1 MTLVQHIGS
10 LAVPMASINSE
21 RLAPTEE
28 QRAILDAE
36 GRVVRINARAGTG
49 KTTTLRLLAERFR
62 DQKVLYVV
70 FNRRA
75 RQEAEATFP
84 DHVDVRTVHSLA
96 MKSVARGFK
105 WQLARSGGLSTFD
118 LLPAF
123 GDMGSR
129 QQVMAGLTAEFLV
142 YFLNSAHPKLEDAV
156 EPFGAHYLSEEQQ
169 RDFAPRAERIVDV
182 ARTLTTDWHH
192 GRTPCPH
199 DFYLKLSH
207 KTGRLVR
214 ALDRFDVVLVDE
226 GQDLSQVMLDALRQC
241 AHQIYLVGDSHQQ
254 IYGFRYAVDAMKRL
268 DADKELEL
276 SLSFRFG
283 EPIARLASAFIQEA
297 KGEFG
302 FEIRGNPERTSSV
315 ATQDDAAS
323 RVRGRDRAILA
334 RTNLG
339 LFNTAVGLHE
349 RGASCVF
356 ERSIGPL
363 LNRALDV
370 YWLYDGQRASIRD
383 PLIRSF
389 PDFSQLKDYAEEM
402 EDFQLRELAKV
413 VERYN
418 RKMPTL
424 VSGLSAFAKNSPK
437 ERGGGAIVLST
448 VHAAKGEEYGH
459 VVLHEDISNA
469 LNRAIKYEAERR
481 VDEEANVAYVAMTRA
496 IEHLVLPDD
505 LNKELDLAWETF
517 TKTPSTTSHSRDN
530 GHPKSEPRELKV
542 DDRVETHSG
551 PGRIVQVGDDG
562 RYVVALEDQSVKVR
576 ERASELK
583 RIEG

>member
-1 MTLVQHIGS
+1 
-10 LAVPMASINSE
+10 MASINSE
-21 RLAPTEE
+21 QLAPTD
-28 QRAILDAE
+28 QQQAILEAS

-62 DQKVLYVV
+62 HQKVLYVV

-75 RQEAEATFP
+75 QQEARATFP

-105 WQLARSGGLSTFD
+105 WQLARGGGLSTFD

-123 GDMGSR
+123 GDMGGR
-129 QQVMAGLTAEFLV
+129 QQVMAGLTTEFLT

-156 EPFGAHYLSEEQQ
+156 EPFGEHYLSEDQ
-169 RDFAPRAERIVDV
+169 RQDVAAYAERIVDV
-182 ARTLTTDWHH
+182 ARTLATDWHH

-199 DFYLKLSH
+199 DFYLKLAH
-207 KTGRLVR
+207 TTGRLVR
-214 ALDRFDVVLVDE
+214 TLGRYDVVLVDE

-241 AHQIYLVGDSHQQ
+241 GRRIYLVGDSHQQ

-268 DADKELEL
+268 DAETECEL

-283 EPIARLASAFIQEA
+283 DSVARLASAFIREA
-297 KGEFG
+297 KGEPHFK
-302 FEIRGNPERTSSV
+302 IRGNPERSSSV
-315 ATQDDAAS
+315 GTHEGSS
-323 RVRGRDRAILA
+323 RGLRGRDPAILA

-389 PDFSQLKDYAEEM
+389 ADFQQMKDYAEAM
-402 EDFQLRELAKV
+402 EDYQLRELAKV
-413 VERYN
+413 VERYH

-424 VSGLSAFAKNSPK
+424 VSGLSEFTKASPQQ
-437 ERGGGAIVLST
+437 RGNGAIVLAT
-448 VHAAKGEEYGH
+448 VHAAKGEEYGQ
-459 VVLHEDISNA
+459 VVLHEDIASG
-469 LNRAIKYEAERR
+469 LNRAIKHEAERR

-496 IEHLVLPDD
+496 IERLVLPED
-505 LNKELDLAWETF
+505 LNKELDLGWTEFGAAPSSTSRRNG
-517 TKTPSTTSHSRDN
+517 KPTPS
-530 GHPKSEPRELKV
+530 PKRFAV
-542 DDRVETHSG
+542 DERVQTHSG
-551 PGRIVQVGDDG
+551 PGRIVRVDDDG
-562 RYVVALEDQSVKVR
+562 RYLVALDEQSAKVR
-576 ERASELK
+576 ERGSELK
-583 RIEG
+583 PLEG

>member
-1 MTLVQHIGS
+1 
-10 LAVPMASINSE
+10 MASINRE
-21 RLAPTEE
+21 KLAPTEE
-28 QRAILDAE
+28 QQAILEAS

-62 DQKVLYVV
+62 DQRVLYVV
-70 FNRRA
+70 FNRQA

-84 DHVDVRTVHSLA
+84 DHVEVRTVHSLA

-105 WQLARSGGLSTFD
+105 WQLARGGGLSTFD

-129 QQVMAGLTAEFLV
+129 QQVMAGLTTEFLV

-156 EPFGAHYLSEEQQ
+156 EPFGNHYLSEEQQ
-169 RDFAPRAERIVDV
+169 RDFAPRAERVVDV
-182 ARTLTTDWHH
+182 ARTLATDWHH
-192 GRTPCPH
+192 GRTACPH
-199 DFYLKLSH
+199 DFYLKLAH
-207 KTGRLVR
+207 TTGRLGR
-214 ALDRFDVVLVDE
+214 ILDRYDVVLVDE

-241 AHQIYLVGDSHQQ
+241 QRTIYLVGDSHQQ
-254 IYGFRYAVDAMKRL
+254 IYGFRYAIDAMKRL
-268 DADKELEL
+268 DADTECEL

-283 EPIARLASAFIQEA
+283 EPIARLASAFIREA
-297 KGEFG
+297 KGESG
-302 FEIRGNPERTSSV
+302 FEIRGNPERASSLG
-315 ATQDDAAS
+315 THEGSS
-323 RVRGRDRAILA
+323 RGLGGRDPAILA

-389 PDFSQLKDYAEEM
+389 PDFQQMKDYAEEM

-424 VSGLSAFAKNSPK
+424 VSGLSEFAKAHRN
-437 ERGGGAIVLST
+437 ERGNGAIVLST
-448 VHAAKGEEYGH
+448 VHAAKGEEYGQ
-459 VVLHEDISNA
+459 VVLHEDIASG
-469 LNRAIKYEAERR
+469 LNRAIKHESEQR

-496 IEHLVLPDD
+496 IEHLALPDD
-505 LNKELDLAWETF
+505 LNKELDLAWEAF
-517 TKTPSTTSHSRDN
+517 TKTPSTTSKPRDN
-530 GHPKSEPRELKV
+530 GHSKPQSRELKI

-562 RYVVALEDQSVKVR
+562 RYVVALEEQSVKVH

-583 RIEG
+583 RIDG

>member
-1 MTLVQHIGS
+1 
-10 LAVPMASINSE
+10 MASINSE
-21 RLAPTEE
+21 KLAPTEE
-28 QRAILDAE
+28 QQAILDAS

-62 DQKVLYVV
+62 DRNVLYVV

-96 MKSVARGFK
+96 MKSVARGYK
-105 WQLARSGGLSTFD
+105 WQLARSGGLSTVD

-156 EPFGAHYLSEEQQ
+156 QPFGEHCLSAEQ
-169 RDFAPRAERIVDV
+169 RPDFAAYAERIVDV
-182 ARTLTTDWHH
+182 ARTLATDWHH
-192 GRTPCPH
+192 GRTACPH
-199 DFYLKLSH
+199 DFYLKLAH
-207 KTGRLVR
+207 TTGRLGR
-214 ALDRFDVVLVDE
+214 ILDRYDLVLVDE
-226 GQDLSQVMLDALRQC
+226 GQDLGQVMLDALRQC
-241 AHQIYLVGDSHQQ
+241 QRTIYLVGDSHQQ

-268 DADKELEL
+268 DADGECEL

-283 EPIARLASAFIQEA
+283 DSVARLASAFIQEA
-297 KGEFG
+297 KGERDFA
-302 FEIRGNPERTSSV
+302 IRGNPERTSSV
-315 ATQDDAAS
+315 GTHEGSS
-323 RVRGRDRAILA
+323 RGVRGRDPAILA

-389 PDFSQLKDYAEEM
+389 ADFQQMKDYAEEM

-413 VERYN
+413 VERYH

-424 VSGLSAFAKNSPK
+424 VSGLSEFTRASPRQ
-437 ERGGGAIVLST
+437 RGDGAIVLST
-448 VHAAKGEEYGH
+448 VHAAKGEEYRQ
-459 VVLHEDISNA
+459 VVLHEDIASA
-469 LNRAIKYEAERR
+469 LNRAIKHESERR

-496 IEHLVLPDD
+496 IERLVLPED
-505 LNKELDLAWETF
+505 LTKELDLDWAQF
-517 TKTPSTTSHSRDN
+517 RAAPAPSTPRRNGRPTSSST
-530 GHPKSEPRELKV
+530 PFSV
-542 DDRVETHSG
+542 DERVQTHSG
-551 PGRIVQVGDDG
+551 PGRIVEVDEDG
-562 RYVVALEDQSVKVR
+562 RYLVALDEQSARVR
-576 ERASELK
+576 ERGSELK
-583 RIEG
+583 PLDG